1 MVSKCNSL
9 QDLYSFTT
17 GILNQLCKGAFKK
30 YVCSKFPIFDPLPHL
45 FVSAGFT
52 CTLTPQRTF
61 ALVSYAPLKKKFR
74 DVHECFKGKIGVGKE
89 RKELIFVQTQH
100 KSSMFF
106 TQLYIP

>member
-61 ALVSYAPLKKKFR
+61 ALVSYAPLKKNFATFMNVLK
-74 DVHECFKGKIGVGKE
+74 EKSGSGKREKN
-89 RKELIFVQTQH
+89 
-100 KSSMFF
+100 
-106 TQLYIP
+106 